1 MSCVNVLDLIDMRAR
16 SKSVPVGFGSRD
28 GGRIIH
34 RQSFHFDTEDTIHTE
49 DASTKMS
56 TSPTPR
62 RRLGGASAV
71 VVDLTGDSPPVAAQ
85 PSPLV
90 TATPSALLAAP
101 PQLAAVPLQLR
112 DVPSELH
119 CDSVASLA
127 AALPRELQPLLCCL
141 EAVFSKQRRAWDCGY
156 ANIAALLCTLGRLR
170 AIPSANSVRAAAAAE
185 STGSMQQ
192 LIEAA
197 WREGFDPK
205 SALTFGRSLAGKT
218 GRAAMVG
225 APEAL
230 ALLTHLR
237 LDAFVIEVVDR
248 RGSGTAVYAA
258 AAAYFAT
265 GSAAAAGASGAAAST
280 AGATSTSTSGCGSS
294 TRLGSQLCGA
304 AAPTTSSASAST
316 AASIRGPVAM
326 QFTAARA
333 AAAAEARA
341 AAHAAPP
348 PSSSTVASAHKVPSE
363 MTGDRNVPPP
373 SLSGRKR
380 PADHTADAPR
390 RAPSAPSTPRLLPLY
405 FQHDG
410 HSRSILG
417 VLRHPP
423 RLLVRDPSDESGLI
437 RCLPPTELD
446 GKQYQLVGVG
456 CKALSEGEARERRAE
471 PSAAAIF
478 RHSRWEY
485 SPWWSLRFDGV

>member
-1 MSCVNVLDLIDMRAR
+1 M
-16 SKSVPVGFGSRD
+16 
-28 GGRIIH
+28 
-34 RQSFHFDTEDTIHTE
+34 
-49 DASTKMS
+49 
-56 TSPTPR
+56 
-62 RRLGGASAV
+62 
-71 VVDLTGDSPPVAAQ
+71 DLTGDSPPVAAQ

-90 TATPSALLAAP
+90 TATPSASLAAP
-101 PQLAAVPLQLR
+101 TQLAAVPLQLR

-141 EAVFSKQRRAWDCGY
+141 EAVFSKQQRAWDCGY
-156 ANIAALLCTLGRLR
+156 ANIAALLRTLGRLR

-197 WREGFDPK
+197 WREGFDPE

-265 GSAAAAGASGAAAST
+265 GSAAAAEHSGAGAST

-294 TRLGSQLCGA
+294 TQQGIQLGGA

-316 AASIRGPVAM
+316 AASVRGPVAM
-326 QFTAARA
+326 HFAVNYVYGLSLSSCPMSPARVPVLAAR
-333 AAAAEARA
+333 
-341 AAHAAPP
+341 HASCPMYDVGELR
-348 PSSSTVASAHKVPSE
+348 SSYKCGYGMLLLCLGFIWSCGCHC
-363 MTGDRNVPPP
+363 
-373 SLSGRKR
+373 SLVHCTY
-380 PADHTADAPR
+380 A
-390 RAPSAPSTPRLLPLY
+390 
-405 FQHDG
+405 
-410 HSRSILG
+410 
-417 VLRHPP
+417 
-423 RLLVRDPSDESGLI
+423 
-437 RCLPPTELD
+437 
-446 GKQYQLVGVG
+446 
-456 CKALSEGEARERRAE
+456 
-471 PSAAAIF
+471 
-478 RHSRWEY
+478 
-485 SPWWSLRFDGV
+485 